1 MDRQN
6 LWIQPS
12 TQSPS
17 LKWVFDKFGQKLR
30 YGTDIKELVLSN
42 FDFFCQIFCFRCLQK
57 LPFAHDSPNL
67 LQTLK
72 CWNFSSLSCLSQ
84 MLNMKQTSYGKVSN
98 LAVLYKHSF
107 KFLVVGQLLT
117 SRSFQI
123 KKTKKTLKLFD
134 RVLYFEPK

>member
-6 LWIQPS
+6 PWTQPS

-17 LKWVFDKFGQKLR
+17 LKWIFGKFNQKLR

-42 FDFFCQIFCFRCLQK
+42 FDFF
-57 LPFAHDSPNL
+57 FAKYFVLVVCRNSPLLMTHPSL

-84 MLNMKQTSYGKVSN
+84 MWNMKQTSCEKVSN
-98 LAVLYKHSF
+98 LTVLYKHSF
-107 KFLVVGQLLT
+107 KFLVLDQLLT
-117 SRSFQI
+117 LRSFQI
-123 KKTKKTLKLFD
+123 KKPKKL
-134 RVLYFEPK
+134 